1 MIRHAVKNDV
11 KNIIKIID
19 KIIVEMASYN
29 NNQWNKSYPREK
41 DFLKDINAKNLFI
54 CERHG
59 KIAGFICVDRLQVD
73 EYTDVEWSLKENFM
87 VIHRMAVNPECRRMG
102 IGSELLDFAE
112 EYALENNMRYLKT
125 DTYSINVKMNNLFKK
140 FGYDIAGQIKIPG
153 RTKHFNCYEK
163 ILNEE
168 VFQENMD
175 FRREA

>member
-19 KIIVEMASYN
+19 KIIVEMDSYE
-29 NNQWNKSYPREK
+29 NNQWDKSYPRET

-54 CERHG
+54 CERNG

-112 EYALENNMRYLKT
+112 EYALENNIRYLKT

-140 FGYDIAGQIKIPG
+140 FGYDIAGQIKIPE
-153 RTKHFNCYEK
+153 REKPFNCYEK
-163 ILNEE
+163 ILDEE
-168 VFQENMD
+168 VFQKNMD
-175 FRREA
+175 FCREA